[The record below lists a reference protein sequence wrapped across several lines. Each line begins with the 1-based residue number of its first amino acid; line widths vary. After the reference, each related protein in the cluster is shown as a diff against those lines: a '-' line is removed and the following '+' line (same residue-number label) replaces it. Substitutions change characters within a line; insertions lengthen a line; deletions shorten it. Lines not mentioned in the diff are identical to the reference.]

1 MTRKTA
7 ITVTGMTCT
16 MCARAIESS
25 LKRVPGVMTA
35 MVNFTSGQA
44 MVEFDAS
51 RVSSSALEKA
61 IIDAGYGVASTEP
74 EILDPTRKE
83 VASLRRKF
91 IVAIALAVPL
101 TYIAMGSHLGL
112 PIPHLSARSMALL
125 QLLLTTPIVIAG
137 YQFYTRGLFALA
149 RTKTPTMDTLVA
161 LGTGTA
167 YIYSVVASVGIWSG
181 SAQFSVHN
189 LYFETSGLLIAFIL
203 LGKMLESSARG
214 KTSEAVRALLNLAP
228 KKALVIRE
236 GKETEIPVEQVVPGD
251 VIVVKPG
258 SSIPVD
264 GVVIDGASTVDESM
278 VTGESMPVT
287 KRAQDAVIGATINIS
302 GSFRMRATKVG
313 SETFLAQIVKLVRE
327 AQTSKAPV
335 QKLAD
340 KISAYFVPAVLAI
353 AVAAF
358 SIWLASG
365 KELSFSLT
373 VLISVLMIAC
383 PCALGLATPTAI
395 MVGTGIGAR
404 GGILIKSADALQAL
418 GSATTIVFDKTGTL
432 TEGKPSVTDIIP
444 APGKTEKELVRLAA
458 IAEKRSEHPL
468 ARTILEK
475 AKSQLLDVPEPS
487 DFAAIEGKGVRVV
500 SDGVTILAG
509 SVRLLEE
516 NAVEIP
522 AQLKD
527 DISRLQNEGK
537 TLICIA
543 SDSRFAGMIAVTD
556 SAKPGSSLA
565 VASLKKLNVQ
575 IVLITGDNAR
585 TAEALAKSVGIQRVL
600 SQVLPA
606 EKVEEIARLE
616 REGERV
622 AMVGDGINDAPALA
636 RARVGI
642 AIGSGT
648 DIAIESADVVLV
660 GGDPQS
666 VAEAVR
672 LSRYTMRKVK
682 QNLFWAF
689 IYNSIGIP
697 IAAGVIYPLTGI
709 LLDPVIAGAAMAFS
723 SVSVVTNSLLM
734 RRYRPLARH
743 DAEFQSRGVYPRG
756 KFLPHR

>member
-1 MTRKTA
+1 
-7 ITVTGMTCT
+7 

-25 LKRVPGVMTA
+25 LKRVPGV
-35 MVNFTSGQA
+35 VSVVVDFTSGQA
-44 MVEFDAS
+44 AVEFDPS
-51 RVSSSALEKA
+51 RTNRSALENA
-61 IIDAGYGVASTEP
+61 VVDAGYSIAPELPELSDLDKQETE
-74 EILDPTRKE
+74 
-83 VASLRRKF
+83 ALRRKF

-101 TYIAMGSHLGL
+101 AYFAMGSHLGL
-112 PIPHLSARSMALL
+112 PAPRLGASAMALL
-125 QLLLTTPIVIAG
+125 QLLLATPIIIAG
-137 YQFYTRGLFALA
+137 RQFYTRGILTVAK
-149 RTKTPTMDTLVA
+149 TKTPTMDTLVA

-181 SAQFSVHN
+181 SAQFTVHN

-203 LGKMLESSARG
+203 LGKMLESIARG
-214 KTSEAVRALLNLAP
+214 KTGEAIRKLLDLAP

-236 GKETEIPVEQVVPGD
+236 GKETEVPVEQVVPGD

-264 GVVIDGASTVDESM
+264 GIVIDGASTVDESM
-278 VTGESMPVT
+278 VTGESMPVA

-340 KISAYFVPAVLAI
+340 TISAYFVPTVLAV

-432 TEGKPSVTDIIP
+432 TEGRPSVTDILP
-444 APGKTEKELVRLAA
+444 SDGKTEKELIRLTA
-458 IAEKRSEHPL
+458 IAERRSEHPL
-468 ARTILEK
+468 AHTILAE
-475 AKSQLLDVPEPS
+475 AKSQLLDVPDPS
-487 DFAAIEGKGVRVV
+487 DFAAIEGKGIRAVHN
-500 SDGVTILAG
+500 GVTILAG
-509 SVRLLEE
+509 SMRLLEE
-516 NAVEIP
+516 NNVKVP
-522 AQLKD
+522 AELSAR
-527 DISRLQNEGK
+527 ILHLQSEGK
-537 TLICIA
+537 TLIFVA
-543 SDSRFAGMIAVTD
+543 QDSRFAGIIAVAD
-556 SAKPGSSLA
+556 SAKPGSALA
-565 VASLKKLNVQ
+565 AASLKELGLEV
-575 IVLITGDNAR
+575 VLISGDNRRA
-585 TAEALAKSVGIQRVL
+585 AEALGKSVGIQRVL

-606 EKVEEIARLE
+606 QKAEEVARME

-660 GGDPQS
+660 SGDPRA

-689 IYNSIGIP
+689 IYNSVGIP
-697 IAAGVIYPLTGI
+697 VAAGVLYPFTG
-709 LLDPVIAGAAMAFS
+709 LLLRPEIAGAAMAFS

-734 RRYRPLARH
+734 RRYRPLAPH
-743 DAEFQSRGVYPRG
+743 KAEF
-756 KFLPHR
+756 

>member
-1 MTRKTA
+1 
-7 ITVTGMTCT
+7 
-16 MCARAIESS
+16 
-25 LKRVPGVMTA
+25 MTA
-35 MVNFTSGQA
+35 AVDFTSGQA
-44 MVEFDAS
+44 TVEFDPS
-51 RVSSSALEKA
+51 RVSNSALERA
-61 IIDAGYGVASTEP
+61 IIDVGYGVASAEP
-74 EILDPTRKE
+74 EILDPIRKE
-83 VASLRRKF
+83 VAALRRKF
-91 IVAIALAVPL
+91 FIAIALAAPL
-101 TYIAMGSHLGL
+101 VYIAMGSHLGL
-112 PIPHLSARSMALL
+112 PIPHLSASAMALI
-125 QLLLTTPIVIAG
+125 QLFLATPIVIAG
-137 YQFYTRGLFALA
+137 RQFYTRGIFALA

-214 KTSEAVRALLNLAP
+214 KTSEAVRKLLNLQP
-228 KKALVIRE
+228 KKAFVIRE

-258 SSIPVD
+258 SGIPVD
-264 GVVIDGASTVDESM
+264 GIVIDGASTVDESM
-278 VTGESMPVT
+278 VTGESMPVA

-313 SETFLAQIVKLVRE
+313 SETFLAQIVKLVKE

-340 KISAYFVPAVLAI
+340 TISAYFVPAVLAV

-358 SIWLASG
+358 VIWLASG

-418 GSATTIVFDKTGTL
+418 GSATTIIFDKTGTL

-468 ARTILEK
+468 ARTILDK
-475 AKSQLLDVPEPS
+475 AKSKLLDVPDPS
-487 DFAAIEGKGVRVV
+487 DFTAIEGKGVRAIFK
-500 SDGVTILAG
+500 GVTILAG
-509 SVRLLEE
+509 TMRLLEE

-543 SDSRFAGMIAVTD
+543 SASRFAGIIAVAD
-556 SAKPGSSLA
+556 SAKPGSSSA
-565 VASLKKLNVQ
+565 VASLKKLNVEV
-575 IVLITGDNAR
+575 VLITGDNAR

-606 EKVEEIARLE
+606 EKVDEIDRME
-616 REGERV
+616 QEGERV

-689 IYNSIGIP
+689 IYNSVGIP
-697 IAAGVIYPLTGI
+697 VAAGVLYPFVG
-709 LLDPVIAGAAMAFS
+709 LLLRPEIAGAAMAFS

-734 RRYRPLARH
+734 RRYKPLL
-743 DAEFQSRGVYPRG
+743 RG
-756 KFLPHR
+756 